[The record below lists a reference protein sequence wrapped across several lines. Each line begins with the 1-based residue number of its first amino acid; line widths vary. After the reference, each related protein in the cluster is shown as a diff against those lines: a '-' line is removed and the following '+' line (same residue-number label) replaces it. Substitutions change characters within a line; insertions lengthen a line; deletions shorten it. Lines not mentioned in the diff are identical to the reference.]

1 MILSRHDWHCT
12 IGAVQRALYNWRCT
26 TSSVQLALYNW
37 LCTIGFVQL
46 ALYDWHL
53 APVLPPEH
61 HLQDFSEEINSCMLT
76 AAISKSR
83 VYFHCPIL
91 SVISFSKLST
101 FPRLVFTSSIP
112 QYSQISL
119 KTANSYGFLALILF
133 ILPFRHIHRVEFRIT
148 SSHNLPFSS
157 VLYWI

>member
-1 MILSRHDWHCT
+1 MIGTVRLVLYNGLCT
-12 IGAVQRALYNWRCT
+12 IGAVRLALYNWRFT
-26 TSSVQLALYNW
+26 IGSVQLALYNW
-37 LCTIGFVQL
+37 LCTTGIWPQCFRL
-46 ALYDWHL
+46 NTI
-53 APVLPPEH
+53 
-61 HLQDFSEEINSCMLT
+61 LQDFSEEINSCMLT

-91 SVISFSKLST
+91 SVISFSMLST

-133 ILPFRHIHRVEFRIT
+133 ILPFRHIHRVGFRIT

-157 VLYWI
+157 VLYWV

>member
-12 IGAVQRALYNWRCT
+12 IGAVQLALYNWRCT
-26 TSSVQLALYNW
+26 
-37 LCTIGFVQL
+37 IGAVRL

-53 APVLPPEH
+53 AQCFRLNTI
-61 HLQDFSEEINSCMLT
+61 LQDFSEEINSCMLT

-91 SVISFSKLST
+91 SVISFSMLST

-112 QYSQISL
+112 QYLQISL
-119 KTANSYGFLALILF
+119 KTANSYGFLALNLF
-133 ILPFRHIHRVEFRIT
+133 ILPFRHIHRVGFRIT

-157 VLYWI
+157 VLYWV

>member
-1 MILSRHDWHCT
+1 MILSRHDWRCT
-12 IGAVQRALYNWRCT
+12 IGAVQLALYNWQCT

-37 LCTIGFVQL
+37 CCTTGIWPQCFRL
-46 ALYDWHL
+46 NTI
-53 APVLPPEH
+53 
-61 HLQDFSEEINSCMLT
+61 LQDFLEEINSCMLT

-83 VYFHCPIL
+83 VYFHCLIL
-91 SVISFSKLST
+91 SVISFSMLST
-101 FPRLVFTSSIP
+101 FPKLVFTSSIP

-133 ILPFRHIHRVEFRIT
+133 ILPFRHIHRVGFRIT

-157 VLYWI
+157 VLYWV

>member
-1 MILSRHDWHCT
+1 MIGTVR
-12 IGAVQRALYNWRCT
+12 
-26 TSSVQLALYNW
+26 LALYNW
-37 LCTIGFVQL
+37 LCTIGAVQL
-46 ALYDWHL
+46 ALYDWRCTTGIWPQCFRL
-53 APVLPPEH
+53 NTI
-61 HLQDFSEEINSCMLT
+61 LQDFLEEINSCMLT
-76 AAISKSR
+76 AAISRSR

-91 SVISFSKLST
+91 SVISFSMLST

-112 QYSQISL
+112 QYAQISL

-148 SSHNLPFSS
+148 LSHNLPFSS

>member
-12 IGAVQRALYNWRCT
+12 IGAVRLVLYNWLCTTGSVQLVLYNWRCT
-26 TSSVQLALYNW
+26 TGIWPQCFRLN
-37 LCTIGFVQL
+37 TI
-46 ALYDWHL
+46 
-53 APVLPPEH
+53 
-61 HLQDFSEEINSCMLT
+61 LQDFLEEINSCMLT

-91 SVISFSKLST
+91 SVISFSMLST

>member
-12 IGAVQRALYNWRCT
+12 TGAVRLALYDWLCTIGA
-26 TSSVQLALYNW
+26 VQLALYNW
-37 LCTIGFVQL
+37 CCTTGIWPQCFRL
-46 ALYDWHL
+46 NTI
-53 APVLPPEH
+53 
-61 HLQDFSEEINSCMLT
+61 LQDFSEEINSCMLT
-76 AAISKSR
+76 AAISRSR

-91 SVISFSKLST
+91 SVISFSMLST
-101 FPRLVFTSSIP
+101 FPKLVFTSSIP

-133 ILPFRHIHRVEFRIT
+133 ILPFRHIHRVGFRIT

-157 VLYWI
+157 VLYWV

>member
-12 IGAVQRALYNWRCT
+12 TGAVRLALYDWLCTIGA
-26 TSSVQLALYNW
+26 VQLALYNW
-37 LCTIGFVQL
+37 LCTIGSVQL
-46 ALYDWHL
+46 ALYNGHL
-53 APVLPPEH
+53 APVLSPEH
-61 HLQDFSEEINSCMLT
+61 HFTGLFGRNQFMYANCSNFQKQSL
-76 AAISKSR
+76 
-83 VYFHCPIL
+83 FPLPIL
-91 SVISFSKLST
+91 SVISFSMLST

-133 ILPFRHIHRVEFRIT
+133 ILPFRHIHRVGFRIT

-157 VLYWI
+157 VLYWV